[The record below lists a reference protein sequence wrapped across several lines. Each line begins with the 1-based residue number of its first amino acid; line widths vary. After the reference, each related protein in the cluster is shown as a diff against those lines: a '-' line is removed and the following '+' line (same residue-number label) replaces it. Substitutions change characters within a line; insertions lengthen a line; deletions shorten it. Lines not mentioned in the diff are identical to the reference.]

1 MRGMGLSKCFDTRDE
16 LGCWNCVRAALG
28 NEGSMGEWFGAG
40 PVAGGLFSLSCMGV
54 RFGGDYALPGATESY
69 RTPAWECGPA
79 AAVPAGG
86 VEELGLCL
94 GASSRCPCGLCP
106 ASLTLSLYW
115 AGLMPRAKALRY
127 GGGALLSRKLLWGS
141 DGYRIGLRRGSCRR
155 PVSGI

>member
-1 MRGMGLSKCFDTRDE
+1 MGLSKCFDTRDE
-16 LGCWNCVRAALG
+16 LGRWNCVRAALG
-28 NEGSMGEWFGAG
+28 NEGSMGEWLGAG

-54 RFGGDYALPGATESY
+54 RLGGDYALPGATESY